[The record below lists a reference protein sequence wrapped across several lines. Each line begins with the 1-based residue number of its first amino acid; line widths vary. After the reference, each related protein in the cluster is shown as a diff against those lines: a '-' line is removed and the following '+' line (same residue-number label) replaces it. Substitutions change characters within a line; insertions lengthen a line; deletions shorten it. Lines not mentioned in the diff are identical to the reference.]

1 MDNVFFLPIV
11 SFFRTFWFSGTVFNC
26 CSTVVQLLF
35 NCYST
40 VIQLL
45 YSQLPFDRRL
55 RKKSTPTSC
64 SVCCFFCWLH
74 LRYVSVPM
82 FPCSSMIGQ
91 GNLRLAVLWNSL
103 FLSSTVWTNL
113 LNKLI
118 LWWISTWI
126 RCHPRDNFYWL
137 AQVGFQKL
145 LDGPEDLRRT
155 RSMGRWIR
163 ILISGG

>member
-26 CSTVVQLLF
+26 C
-35 NCYST
+35 ST

-145 LDGPEDLRRT
+145 LDGPEDLGRT